1 MRGSNGE
8 NACKRLEPL
17 WAEES
22 QASSFPCHFTG
33 CHRPLS
39 RVPWGSQRWLDR
51 SFGNCTAVSIPRDTN
66 LLGFMGELE
75 AMYFETFLQWSA
87 SCWSHC
93 LYLLLSDMSLER
105 RLENF
110 LMISGPWSVVAPGLC
125 PSLWLQRSRLA
136 SALMFPFIPK
146 MNFFFCPSFGE
157 IMYHLW

>member
-1 MRGSNGE
+1 MNPPPKKRKRTPAMRGIDGE

-17 WAEES
+17 WGGKS
-22 QASSFPCHFTG
+22 QASSSLAISQAATDLCHG
-33 CHRPLS
+33 
-39 RVPWGSQRWLDR
+39 VPWGSQRWLDR

-75 AMYFETFLQWSA
+75 AMYFEKFLQWSA

-110 LMISGPWSVVAPGLC
+110 FMISGPWSVVAPGLC
-125 PSLWLQRSRLA
+125 PSLWLQRSRHSL
-136 SALMFPFIPK
+136 P
-146 MNFFFCPSFGE
+146 C
-157 IMYHLW
+157 